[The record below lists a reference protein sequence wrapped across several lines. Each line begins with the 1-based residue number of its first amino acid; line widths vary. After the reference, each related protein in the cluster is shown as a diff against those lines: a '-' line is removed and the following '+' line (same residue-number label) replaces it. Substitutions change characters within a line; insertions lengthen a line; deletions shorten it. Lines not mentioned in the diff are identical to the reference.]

1 MLSLGNKKAK
11 SIYLMETVNEN
22 KEIYEAPQIEIIE
35 IEIEQSFFSGSDGT
49 GTGEGFEADGDW

>member
-35 IEIEQSFFSGSDGT
+35 IEIEQSILSASSPG
-49 GTGEGFEADGDW
+49 GEGEYIPGDGDW

>member
-35 IEIEQSFFSGSDGT
+35 IEIEQSILSATSGIGNDLP
-49 GTGEGFEADGDW
+49 ADDDDW

>member
-1 MLSLGNKKAK
+1 
-11 SIYLMETVNEN
+11 METVNEN